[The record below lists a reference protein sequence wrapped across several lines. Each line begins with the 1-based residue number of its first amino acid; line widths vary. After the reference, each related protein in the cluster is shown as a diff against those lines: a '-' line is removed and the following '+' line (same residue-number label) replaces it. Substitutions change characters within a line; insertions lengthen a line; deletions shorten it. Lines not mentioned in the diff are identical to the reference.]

1 MFYLSRASSAVPRPT
16 GQDSAQ
22 TTNCSTIQTVRAKNS
37 RFAKKLCNIYRT
49 FVSLFHVQSIVSDP
63 LRFDPL
69 RFLRSCSVVRDPYAP
84 PYVKF
89 DAVPPREFMRSASI
103 VHVFT
108 FIYICKRNVLYA
120 YVVQRS
126 REPFGLQPC
135 VAPPMERGFGLGTL
149 SRYESRTWDGTLG
162 RCVHA
167 HGRHSTRVARAVS
180 RSSGCKRSMV
190 RGGSGLGNP
199 SVR

>member
-1 MFYLSRASSAVPRPT
+1 VLE
-16 GQDSAQ
+16 
-22 TTNCSTIQTVRAKNS
+22 N
-37 RFAKKLCNIYRT
+37 RF
-49 FVSLFHVQSIVSDP
+49 SLPFHVRSTVSDP

-69 RFLRSCSVVRDPYAP
+69 RFLRSCSVVRDPYVLPTSNLTRFLRAIYP
-84 PYVKF
+84 VF
-89 DAVPPREFMRSASI
+89 DSSCLHI
-103 VHVFT
+103 
-108 FIYICKRNVLYA
+108 IYICTRNVLYA

-149 SRYESRTWDGTLG
+149 SRCESRTWARNSG

-180 RSSGCKRSMV
+180 RSGGCKRSMV